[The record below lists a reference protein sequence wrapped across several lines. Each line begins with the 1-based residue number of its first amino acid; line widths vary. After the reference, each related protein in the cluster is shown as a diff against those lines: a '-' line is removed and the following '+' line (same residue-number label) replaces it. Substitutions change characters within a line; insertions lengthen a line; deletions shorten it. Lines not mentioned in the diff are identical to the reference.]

1 MNIAFL
7 TNEYVTESNFD
18 GGLANYLYRVSQT
31 MKQRGHHIEIFT
43 YSDKNETIFHQG
55 IMIHR
60 VKINSIFFRLINTFT
75 RYRIRNTLFILLLSY
90 SLRNMFLKSH
100 RELHFDIIQ
109 TCSVLACGL
118 LLTFKCPIPIVTR
131 ISSYEPLWRKF
142 YKKRLTF
149 DQRIVEWL
157 EIISLKR
164 SNGVYSPSRFLS
176 NVLHEKENIEAEVI
190 RPPFLL
196 DSNNFDES
204 IYKKYLL
211 KKKYFIFFG
220 TIGLLKGGEVL
231 AESLPFILSQFP
243 EMYFVFVGKDTKKP
257 DGYSMLQYII
267 KNVVPYEKQII
278 YLGELQH
285 SQLYPIIKHSKAV
298 VLPSLV
304 DNFPNTMLEAM
315 DLGKVVI
322 GTKGTSFE
330 EFIEDGIS
338 GILVEPNNLSELHE
352 AMRRVWNMSDEE
364 RKKIGDCAKRCAKTL
379 SPENTCSN
387 LEQYFQKFIKNK
399 VFSKNG

>member
-18 GGLANYLYRVSQT
+18 GGLANYLYRVSQA

-55 IMIHR
+55 IIVHR
-60 VKINSIFFRLINTFT
+60 VKINSTFFRLINVLT

-90 SLRNMFLKSH
+90 SLRSMFLKRQH
-100 RELHFDIIQ
+100 KLHFDIIQ

-118 LLTFKCPIPIVTR
+118 LLTFKCPVPIVTR

-149 DQRIVEWL
+149 DQRVMEWL

-164 SNGVYSPSRFLS
+164 SSGVYSPSRFLS
-176 NVLHEKENIEAEVI
+176 NVLRKKENIKAEVV

-196 DSNNFDES
+196 ESYNFDES

-220 TIGLLKGGEVL
+220 TLGLLKGGEVL
-231 AESLPFILSQFP
+231 AKSLPLILSQFP
-243 EMYFVFVGKDTKKP
+243 EMYFVLAGKDTKKP
-257 DGYSMLQYII
+257 DGYSMLQYI
-267 KNVVPYEKQII
+267 VEGTAPYEKQIV
-278 YLGELQH
+278 YFGKLKH

-315 DLGKVVI
+315 ALGKVVI

-330 EFIEDGIS
+330 EFIKDGNS
-338 GILVEPNNLSELHE
+338 GILVEPNNPSELHE

-364 RKKIGDCAKRCAKTL
+364 RKKIGDCAKRCVTIL
-379 SPENTCSN
+379 SPEIACNY
-387 LEQYFQKFIKNK
+387 LEQYFLKFIK
-399 VFSKNG
+399 S